1 MSPSNFSEGQ
11 RGIALIEAMV
21 GMVLAGLIAAGSVYA
36 LARASKTQ
44 NAANLRSSVV
54 EQVRTQVMAAGAGL
68 CGSTTSVMVGS
79 ANLAAVYTCTPY
91 TAVVMNFVGAT
102 SAVSV
107 DAADVATRA
116 QIITATVT
124 SPLLGGAMTVSTR

>member
-1 MSPSNFSEGQ
+1 
-11 RGIALIEAMV
+11 MV

-36 LARASKTQ
+36 LARSSKVQ
-44 NAANLRSSVV
+44 NASNLRSSVV
-54 EQVRTQVMAAGAGL
+54 EQVRAQVMASGAGL

-91 TAVVMNFVGAT
+91 TAVTMTFPGVAN
-102 SAVSV
+102 AVSV
-107 DAADVATRA
+107 DAASVATRA

-124 SPLLGGAMTVSTR
+124 SPLLGGALTVSTR